1 MKVLRQKKLLLRL
14 VNLLNF
20 QAHKTVIAVKDKIMS
35 FFTTNTTKKHYKPTL
50 ANDVY
55 EGRKKLRKPKIENN
69 QKTK

>member
-35 FFTTNTTKKHYKPTL
+35 FFTTNTTKKHYKLTR

-55 EGRKKLRKPKIENN
+55 EG
-69 QKTK
+69 